1 MCENG
6 GCMRERWAHAPAALV
21 FVYPA
26 PAVLHKKRPAVAA
39 SSRALAPNLQPGP
52 SRSLPAV
59 RANAAA
65 EVLQRT
71 NRRPF
76 CFPTSFKSWLQSLYR
91 VNSHE
96 TSFSCQIYLARH
108 ERQCGHIGRL
118 CFCARCTPHRPPV
131 PSAALSYRIN
141 ATISANSCSD
151 TPQRRRSCCA
161 EPLSCFAGGRLLLP
175 AARCGPVGAGRC
187 T

>member
-1 MCENG
+1 
-6 GCMRERWAHAPAALV
+6 
-21 FVYPA
+21 
-26 PAVLHKKRPAVAA
+26 
-39 SSRALAPNLQPGP
+39 
-52 SRSLPAV
+52 V
-59 RANAAA
+59 RAYTAAQ
-65 EVLQRT
+65 LLRRT
-71 NRRPF
+71 NRRAC
-76 CFPTSFKSWLQSLYR
+76 CFPTGSTSR
-91 VNSHE
+91 VYCRCRVSTHE
-96 TSFSCQIYLARH
+96 TSFSCQIYLARY

-131 PSAALSYRIN
+131 PSDALSHRIN